1 MEGEDLSMK
10 LVGVSGALAGEKT
23 SAAVGS
29 VLAAARQLDS
39 RIETELIDL
48 REYEIEFAAGLPL
61 AAYNEDTW
69 NAVKKIQSA
78 DFLVFG
84 TPIYQAS
91 LTGALKNIFDHMP
104 EHAFR
109 NKVTGMVATGQTEK
123 HFLVLEYHLG
133 SILSYLKG
141 LIPTDNVFI
150 LNEAFDIE
158 TDELMDQRILERIR
172 KLAEEMIQLQYGI
185 MNRG

>member
-1 MEGEDLSMK
+1 
-10 LVGVSGALAGEKT
+10 
-23 SAAVGS
+23 
-29 VLAAARQLDS
+29 
-39 RIETELIDL
+39 
-48 REYEIEFAAGLPL
+48 
-61 AAYNEDTW
+61 
-69 NAVKKIQSA
+69 
-78 DFLVFG
+78 
-84 TPIYQAS
+84 
-91 LTGALKNIFDHMP
+91 
-104 EHAFR
+104 
-109 NKVTGMVATGQTEK
+109 MVATGQTEK